1 MLAGRGFRPS
11 QFMQSNFKLALI
23 MEWHRLWCSFMTGLG
38 LMWFFSLNRRL
49 IFNAQPCL
57 WCWLAGCVVWPH
69 SAVIPVLFSGS
80 TVQGES
86 VLTQGINM
94 TITVSVGSVAVQP
107 LLPVCTFSLLS
118 VSLPAASR
126 FMLIRFSGACNTKTL
141 MMENLDNGEVPR
153 LRWEEETVTIKS
165 LWRDY

>member
-11 QFMQSNFKLALI
+11 QFMQYNFKLALI

-69 SAVIPVLFSGS
+69 SAVIPVLFLWLHCPGR
-80 TVQGES
+80 
-86 VLTQGINM
+86 
-94 TITVSVGSVAVQP
+94 VSVDTGYKHDHYSVRRECSSAAASAC
-107 LLPVCTFSLLS
+107 LYFLTTLSFTACS
-118 VSLPAASR
+118 VSLYANPVLRS
-126 FMLIRFSGACNTKTL
+126 LQHKNTHDGESGQ
-141 MMENLDNGEVPR
+141 
-153 LRWEEETVTIKS
+153 RWSAET
-165 LWRDY
+165 